1 MKSFIKTLGIA
12 FIGGVVAFGLI
23 KISEPDHPEKNRV
36 DYNTIGQLPVK
47 TSSFEYENSGDLL
60 SFNLAAEKTVN
71 TVVHVF
77 TEYTVSQGYDPF
89 ADFFGRGNPDQ
100 KALGA
105 GSGVIISEDGFIVT
119 NNHVIRGADNIQ
131 VTTSDNHTFSAR
143 VIGADPSTD
152 IALIKI
158 DASNLDF
165 IEFGNSDEARIGD
178 WVLAVGNPFNLSS
191 TVTAGIISAKARN
204 INLLRANN
212 LSNFP
217 IESFI
222 QTDAAVNP
230 GNSGGALVNLNGQL
244 IGINT
249 AIASRSGSFSGYS
262 FAVPSSIVQKVT
274 NDLLEYGEIQRA
286 LIGVVIR
293 EVNQEIAN
301 ELNLDE
307 VKGVLVTGL
316 SANGAAINSG
326 ITENDVIIS
335 INGIRTDKVPELQ
348 ELIGRYRPGDLVEV
362 SLIRGGE
369 VKNINVELRN
379 KVGTTGVY
387 RAKEFTASSLLQAD
401 LRILNNRELHSLGL
415 RSGVMITGFTGD
427 KLRNL
432 GIEKG
437 FIITHID
444 RNPVT
449 KPEDITFYLEQSQG
463 GVLIGGIY
471 PNGQKASYGLGV

>member
-1 MKSFIKTLGIA
+1 
-12 FIGGVVAFGLI
+12 
-23 KISEPDHPEKNRV
+23 
-36 DYNTIGQLPVK
+36 
-47 TSSFEYENSGDLL
+47 
-60 SFNLAAEKTVN
+60 
-71 TVVHVF
+71 
-77 TEYTVSQGYDPF
+77 DPLH
-89 ADFFGRGNPDQ
+89 DFFEKFFGGRPQ
-100 KALGA
+100 KEFKQRSL
-105 GSGVIISEDGFIVT
+105 GSGFIIDEDGYIVT
-119 NNHVIRGADNIQ
+119 NNHVIKGADNIQ
-131 VTTSDNHTFSAR
+131 VTTSDNHTFSAT
-143 VIGADPSTD
+143 VIGTDPSTD
-152 IALIKI
+152 IALLKVE
-158 DASNLDF
+158 ASGLDF

-274 NDLLEYGEIQRA
+274 NDLLEFGEVQRA

-293 EVNQEIAN
+293 QVNQEIA
-301 ELNLDE
+301 EDLNLDE
-307 VKGVLVTGL
+307 VKGILVTGL
-316 SANGAAINSG
+316 SVNGAAINSG
-326 ITENDVIIS
+326 IIENDVIIS
-335 INGIRTDKVPELQ
+335 INGVETDNVPELQ

-362 SLIRGGE
+362 SLIRE
-369 VKNINVELRN
+369 EEIIKIDVELRN
-379 KVGTTGVY
+379 RVGTTGVY
-387 RAKEFTASSLLQAD
+387 RAKEFSASAMLQAD
-401 LRILNNRELHSLGL
+401 LRVLNNRELHSLGL
-415 RSGVMITGFTGD
+415 RNGVMITGFTGN
-427 KLRNL
+427 KLREL
-432 GIEKG
+432 GIEEG

-444 RNPVT
+444 RNRVT
-449 KPEDITFYLEQSQG
+449 KPEDITYYLEQSRG
-463 GVLIGGIY
+463 GVIIGGIY

>member
-1 MKSFIKTLGIA
+1 MKSFIKTLAIA
-12 FIGGVVAFGLI
+12 ITGGVIAFGLI
-23 KISEPDHPEKNRV
+23 KISEPDQSEQKTSH
-36 DYNTIGQLPVK
+36 YNTIRQLPVK
-47 TSSFEYENSGDLL
+47 TSSYGYENSGDLL
-60 SFNLAAEKTVN
+60 NFNLAAEKTVN
-71 TVVHVF
+71 SVVHVF
-77 TEYTVSQGYDPF
+77 TEYTVSQSYDPF
-89 ADFFGRGNPDQ
+89 ADFFGRRSPDQ

-105 GSGVIISEDGFIVT
+105 GSGVIISEDGYIVT
-119 NNHVIRGADNIQ
+119 NNHVIKGADNIQ
-131 VTTSDNHTFSAR
+131 VTTSDNHTFSAT
-143 VIGADPSTD
+143 VIGTDPSTD
-152 IALIKI
+152 IALLKVE
-158 DASNLDF
+158 ASGLDF

-274 NDLLEYGEIQRA
+274 NDLLEFGEVQRA

-293 EVNQEIAN
+293 QVNQEIA
-301 ELNLDE
+301 EDLNLDE
-307 VKGVLVTGL
+307 VKGILVTGL
-316 SANGAAINSG
+316 SVNGAAINSG
-326 ITENDVIIS
+326 IIENDVIIS
-335 INGIRTDKVPELQ
+335 INGVETDNVPELQ

-362 SLIRGGE
+362 SLIRE
-369 VKNINVELRN
+369 EEIIKIDVELRN
-379 KVGTTGVY
+379 RVGTTGVY
-387 RAKEFTASSLLQAD
+387 RAKEFSASAMLQAD
-401 LRILNNRELHSLGL
+401 LRVLNNRELHSLGL
-415 RSGVMITGFTGD
+415 RNGVMITGFTGN
-427 KLRNL
+427 KLREL
-432 GIEKG
+432 GIEEG

-444 RNPVT
+444 RNRVT
-449 KPEDITFYLEQSQG
+449 KPEDITYYLEQSRG
-463 GVLIGGIY
+463 GVIIGGIY

>member
-1 MKSFIKTLGIA
+1 MKSFIKTLIIA
-12 FIGGVVAFGLI
+12 ITGGVIAFGLI
-23 KISEPDHPEKNRV
+23 KFSEPEHPENNLT
-36 DYNTIGQLPVK
+36 DYKAKIKTPVK
-47 TSSFEYENSGDLL
+47 TSSYISEISGDPLN
-60 SFNLAAEKTVN
+60 FNQAAEKTVN
-71 TVVHVF
+71 SVVHVF

-89 ADFFGRGNPDQ
+89 ADFFGRRNPDQ

-105 GSGVIISEDGFIVT
+105 GSGVIISADGYIVT
-119 NNHVIRGADNIQ
+119 NNHVIKGADNIQ

-143 VIGADPSTD
+143 VIGEDPSTD
-152 IALIKI
+152 IALIKV
-158 DASNLDF
+158 DASGLDF

-204 INLLRANN
+204 INLLRSNN
-212 LSNFP
+212 SSNFP

-274 NDLLEYGEIQRA
+274 NDLLEFGEVQRA

-293 EVNQEIAN
+293 EVNHVIA
-301 ELNLDE
+301 EDLNLDE
-307 VKGVLVTGL
+307 VKGVLVTGF

-326 ITENDVIIS
+326 INENDVIIS
-335 INGIRTDKVPELQ
+335 INGVETDNVPELQ
-348 ELIGRYRPGDLVEV
+348 ELVGRYRPGDLVEV
-362 SLIRGGE
+362 SLIRDGE
-369 VKNINVELRN
+369 IKKIDVELRN
-379 KVGTTGVY
+379 RIGTTGVY
-387 RAKEFTASSLLQAD
+387 RSAEYNASALLQAN
-401 LRILNNRELHSLGL
+401 LRVLNNRELHSLGL
-415 RSGVMITGFTGD
+415 RNGVMITDFTGN
-427 KLRNL
+427 KLRDL
-432 GIEKG
+432 GIEEG

>member
-1 MKSFIKTLGIA
+1 MFLPNIPYRRATIHL
-12 FIGGVVAFGLI
+12 LI
-23 KISEPDHPEKNRV
+23 SLEGKIQTR
-36 DYNTIGQLPVK
+36 
-47 TSSFEYENSGDLL
+47 
-60 SFNLAAEKTVN
+60 
-71 TVVHVF
+71 
-77 TEYTVSQGYDPF
+77 
-89 ADFFGRGNPDQ
+89 

-119 NNHVIRGADNIQ
+119 NNHVIKGADNIQ
-131 VTTSDNHTFSAR
+131 VTTSDNHTFSAT

-158 DASNLDF
+158 EASELDF

-222 QTDAAVNP
+222 QTDATVNP

-274 NDLLEYGEIQRA
+274 NDLLEYGEVQRA

-293 EVNQEIAN
+293 EVNQEIADD
-301 ELNLDE
+301 LNLDE

-326 ITENDVIIS
+326 ISENDVIIS
-335 INGIRTDKVPELQ
+335 INGIKTYKVPELQ

-362 SLIRGGE
+362 SLIREGE

-379 KVGTTGVY
+379 MVGTTGVY
-387 RAKEFTASSLLQAD
+387 RANDFTASSLLQAD

-415 RSGVMITGFTGD
+415 RNGVMITGFTGD
-427 KLRNL
+427 KLRDL

-471 PNGQKASYGLGV
+471 PNGHKASYGLGV